1 MASSTPVIVTV
12 WGAFQLVVVKA
23 TLAGLTVPSEVSEL
37 LRAIVTPL
45 VGSEFSTIVNVA
57 CPPASVVV
65 KPEMGSTVIPAL
77 SSSVLDTDTLDASRP
92 L

>member
-1 MASSTPVIVTV
+1 MVTV

-65 KPEMGSTVIPAL
+65 RPDTGSTVIPAL
-77 SSSVLDTDTLDASRP
+77 SSSVLVTETSDGSIP
-92 L
+92 S